1 MVHFQRWHRGA
12 LTDFHFNSS
21 AALSGTSLIHSLAV
35 VLSWVRLGHF
45 VVHLREKT
53 PLNLPVV
60 RYSLTDKCAGTCDEP
75 DCHYSCSDC
84 RWRSGS
90 RRSCWGQLEE
100 GCRFCT
106 TCKWA
111 EVSQQ
116 HHCSPGRLVC
126 PSSPKMEFCT
136 QVQME
141 ALRDIMFRFQQI
153 ERIGS
158 FSNVA
163 IMKASDS
170 CLIWRILLEYYK
182 HELWECNKG
191 RFLPRTVSV
200 TLTSP
205 NWSFP
210 ETSQSNTPLSLRVTL
225 ENLRLLPYIVNLL
238 EYGSERKKK
247 NVLITKICKQP

>member
-1 MVHFQRWHRGA
+1 M
-12 LTDFHFNSS
+12 
-21 AALSGTSLIHSLAV
+21 
-35 VLSWVRLGHF
+35 
-45 VVHLREKT
+45 
-53 PLNLPVV
+53 
-60 RYSLTDKCAGTCDEP
+60 
-75 DCHYSCSDC
+75 CSDC

-100 GCRFCT
+100 GRRFCT
-106 TCKWA
+106 TCKWT
-111 EVSQQ
+111 EVSHQ
-116 HHCSPGRLVC
+116 HHGSPGRLFC
-126 PSSPKMEFCT
+126 PSSPKMEFYT
-136 QVQME
+136 QVEME

-158 FSNVA
+158 FSNVT

-238 EYGSERKKK
+238 EYGSERKKNKTYWLQRSANNHK
-247 NVLITKICKQP
+247 NSPRSTHLLVCHRKPHKLVSPARS